1 MQGAGIVN
9 KWPAIE
15 AVKRSH
21 ALLNFNLK
29 LKKLYK
35 KKLKYIAQ
43 VVEDIRIDLC
53 TFYGIF
59 YSVFLV
65 FSAFSKKKKN
75 TFLKNT
81 QLGKSEENTRI

>member
-15 AVKRSH
+15 AVKRSL

-59 YSVFLV
+59 YPVFL
-65 FSAFSKKKKN
+65 AQKKN